1 MKSFKTFVIENL
13 VSVGLM
19 KQQFGVAGFCKRY
32 FPCGVRGYE
41 TSGLCVWHKVST
53 NFTGSKVHDP
63 KSSRR
68 RKQTQETGRETQ
80 R

>member
-41 TSGLCVWHKVST
+41 TSGLCV
-53 NFTGSKVHDP
+53 
-63 KSSRR
+63 
-68 RKQTQETGRETQ
+68 
-80 R
+80 